1 MTALIGTDGPI
12 GIRAE
17 SRGTNQIGVRA
28 YNERLVLSLI
38 RRHGQIAKAEIARL
52 TGLSAQ
58 TVSVIV
64 KQLEADGLLKRE
76 KKVRG
81 RIGQPSIPFSLDPD
95 GAFGIG
101 LKIGRRSADVV
112 LLDFVGEVRA
122 SRRLTYRFPTP
133 AALEAFAT
141 ESVAALLDSLPP
153 ESRARVGGIGI
164 AQPFE
169 IWSWAEETGAPAAEL
184 DAWRAADLSATLAAG
199 FDVSV
204 YACNDI
210 TAACGAELVFGDG
223 AKYQD
228 YLYLYVG
235 AFIGGGVVLGGALFP
250 GRTGNAGALGSL
262 LVPDGKGGAVQLIR
276 RASLYLLEAALGD
289 AGADPDGLWRSTE
302 VWQGPRPVI
311 DAWLESTA
319 EALAIAIV
327 SASAVIDFE
336 AAIIDGAMP
345 ETERQRLV
353 EAVGRALA
361 KLDRQGLGPLALA
374 EGSLGSFARAMGGAA
389 LPLLAKF
396 TADREV
402 LFKDPST

>member
-1 MTALIGTDGPI
+1 MTGLMGADGPI
-12 GIRAE
+12 GVRAE
-17 SRGTNQIGVRA
+17 SRGTNQTGVRA

-38 RRHGQIAKAEIARL
+38 RKSRQIPKAEIARL

-64 KQLEADGLLKRE
+64 KQLEADGLLQRE
-76 KKVRG
+76 KKLRG
-81 RIGQPSIPFSLDPD
+81 RIGQPSIPFSLAPN

-112 LLDFVGEVRA
+112 LLDFLGDVRA
-122 SRRLTYRFPTP
+122 SRRLTYRYPTP
-133 AALEAFAT
+133 AALLSFAV
-141 ESVAALLDSLPP
+141 ESVAAVLDSL
-153 ESRARVGGIGI
+153 EAQSRARVGGIGI

-169 IWSWAEETGAPAAEL
+169 IWSWAEETGAPAEAL
-184 DAWRAADLSATLAAG
+184 AAWRETDLAAALASR
-199 FDVSV
+199 FDLSV
-204 YACNDI
+204 YALNDI
-210 TAACGAELVFGDG
+210 TAACGAELVFGEG
-223 AKYQD
+223 AKFQD

-276 RASLYLLEAALGD
+276 RASLYLLESALHD
-289 AGADPDGLWRSTE
+289 AGADPEGLWRSTE
-302 VWQGPRPVI
+302 VWQGPRAVI

-319 EALAIAIV
+319 EALALAIV
-327 SASAVIDFE
+327 SATAVIDFE

-345 ETERQRLV
+345 EAERRHLV
-353 EAVGRALA
+353 QAVGRALL
-361 KLDRQGLGPLALA
+361 KLDRQGLSPLELA

-389 LPLLAKF
+389 LPLMAKF

-402 LFKDPST
+402 LFKDPSA

>member
-1 MTALIGTDGPI
+1 MTGRIGSEGAI
-12 GIRAE
+12 GVRAE
-17 SRGTNQIGVRA
+17 SRGTNQAGVRA

-64 KQLEADGLLKRE
+64 KELEADGLLKRE
-76 KKVRG
+76 SKVRG
-81 RIGQPSIPFSLDPD
+81 RIGQPSIPFSLDPH

-112 LLDFVGEVRA
+112 LLDFLGEVRA
-122 SRRLTYRFPTP
+122 SRRLTYRYPTP
-133 AALEAFAT
+133 FALERFAI
-141 ESVAALLDSLPP
+141 ESVAAVLDSLDGD
-153 ESRARVGGIGI
+153 SRSRVGGIGI

-169 IWSWAEETGAPAAEL
+169 IWSWAEETGAPAEEL
-184 DAWRAADLSATLAAG
+184 AFWRDADLVAALAAR
-199 FDVSV
+199 FDLSV
-204 YACNDI
+204 YALNDI
-210 TAACGAELVFGDG
+210 TAACGAELVFGEG
-223 AKYQD
+223 AKFQD
-228 YLYLYVG
+228 FLYLYVG

-276 RASLYLLEAALGD
+276 RASLYLLEAALRD
-289 AGADPDGLWRSTE
+289 AGADPEGLWRSTE
-302 VWQGPRPVI
+302 VWQGPRAVI
-311 DAWLESTA
+311 DAWHEATA

-327 SASAVIDFE
+327 AASAVIDFE

-345 ETERQRLV
+345 ESERKRLI
-353 EAVGRALA
+353 EAVGRALL
-361 KLDRQGLGPLALA
+361 KLDRQGLSPLVLA
-374 EGSLGSFARAMGGAA
+374 PGTLGSFARAMGGAA
-389 LPLLAKF
+389 LPLMAKF

-402 LFKDPST
+402 LFKEPSA